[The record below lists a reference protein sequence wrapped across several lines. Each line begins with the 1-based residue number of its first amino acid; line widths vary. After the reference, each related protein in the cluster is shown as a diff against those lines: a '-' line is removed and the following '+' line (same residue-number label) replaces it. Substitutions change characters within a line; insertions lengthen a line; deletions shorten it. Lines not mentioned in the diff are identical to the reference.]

1 MPFVHPL
8 SFGSRAAIAALSIA
22 LAAIAAPC
30 QAHAGSLDDAPA
42 IGQPM
47 FFVDGAWAAPT
58 SFAHRAAQAVDL
70 AVAPRFLIGATVTDG
85 FGFDEP
91 MQAANEA
98 ASADTE
104 APIAGAT
111 ALDDRVL
118 ARQRGTGPGLM
129 TVAASTQAL
138 QNGHSVTL
146 WDEIAPPVPA
156 PVPADSARPA
166 QSNAVSYFRQ

>member
-129 TVAASTQAL
+129 TVAASMQGL
-138 QNGHSVTL
+138 HSSQVTL
-146 WDEIAPPVPA
+146 WDEIAPPAPV
-156 PVPADSARPA
+156 PVPADSAHPA